1 MKELVWDKT
10 LSVAVDEIDE
20 DHRRLVEL
28 LNIFSRSVAE
38 GESPEYRAA
47 VLDELIACTVWHFR
61 HEERLMLKYHYPAFT
76 GHKNEHQELI
86 KSASAFQQKYR
97 QDGGK
102 MSEADFEYL
111 EHWLTEHILV
121 VDMKLG
127 EWLAGVM

>member
-28 LNIFSRSVAE
+28 LNIFSRAVAE
-38 GESPEYRAA
+38 DESPAYREA
-47 VLDELIACTVWHFR
+47 VLKELVACTVWHFR
-61 HEERLMLKYHYPAFT
+61 HEERLMLKYHYPTFA
-76 GHKNEHQELI
+76 GHRKEHQELVE
-86 KSASAFQQKYR
+86 SAAAFRQKYL
-97 QDGGK
+97 QDNGQ

-127 EWLAGVM
+127 DWLAGVM

>member
-10 LSVAVDEIDE
+10 LSVTVDEIDE

-28 LNIFSRSVAE
+28 LNLFSRSVTEA
-38 GESPEYRAA
+38 ESPEYREA
-47 VLDELIACTVWHFR
+47 LLEELIACTAWHFR
-61 HEERLMLKYHYPAFT
+61 HEERLMLKYHYPAFA

-86 KSASAFQQKYR
+86 ENATAFQQKYL
-97 QDGGK
+97 QDDGK

-121 VDMKLG
+121 VDMKMG